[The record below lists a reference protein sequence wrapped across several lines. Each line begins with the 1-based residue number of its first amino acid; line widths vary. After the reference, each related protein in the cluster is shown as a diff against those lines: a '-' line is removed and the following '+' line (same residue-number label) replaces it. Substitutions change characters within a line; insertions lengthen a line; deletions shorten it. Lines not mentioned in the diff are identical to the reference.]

1 MKPAS
6 SAVKVLVIDV
16 GGTNLKVCVTGRK
29 EAVKI
34 PSGPRMTAARMAK
47 AVKKATAGW
56 AYDVVSIGYPGA
68 VVDGKPVVEPRN
80 LARGWVRF
88 DYRKAFGRPVRIV
101 NDAAMQALGSFRR
114 GRMLFLGLGTGLGS
128 AFVVDGMVDPLELAH
143 LPYRKGRTYEDYA
156 GLRGLQRLG
165 RKRWTKHVIRIAALL
180 KFGLQADEVVLGGGQ
195 TKRLAAIPDDL
206 RVGANANA
214 IVGGYRL
221 WEGVGEPAVRALR
234 KSRS

>member
-1 MKPAS
+1 MKI
-6 SAVKVLVIDV
+6 LVIDV
-16 GGTNLKVCVTGRK
+16 GGTNLKVCMTGLT

-34 PSGPRMTAARMAK
+34 PSGPRMTAARMAE

-56 AYDVVSIGYPGA
+56 TYDVVSIGYPGA
-68 VVDGKPVVEPRN
+68 VVDGRPAVEPRN

-128 AFVVDGMVDPLELAH
+128 AFVVDGVVDPLELAH

-156 GLRGLQRLG
+156 GLRGLERLG
-165 RKRWTKHVIRIAALL
+165 RKRWTKHVIAIAALL
-180 KFGLQADEVVLGGGQ
+180 RFGLQADEVVLGGGQ
-195 TKRLAAIPDDL
+195 TKRLTAVPDDL
-206 RVGANANA
+206 RIGSNANA
-214 IVGGYRL
+214 ILGGYRL
-221 WEGVGEPAVRALR
+221 WDDEECGKNTGK
-234 KSRS
+234 KSSR

>member
-1 MKPAS
+1 MKI
-6 SAVKVLVIDV
+6 LVIDV

-29 EAVKI
+29 EAIKI

-47 AVKKATAGW
+47 AVRKATAGW
-56 AYDVVSIGYPGA
+56 HYDVVSIGYPGA
-68 VVDGKPVVEPRN
+68 VVDGKPAVEPRN

-128 AFVVDGMVDPLELAH
+128 AFVVDGIVDPLELAH

-165 RKRWTKHVIRIAALL
+165 RKSWTKHVIAIAALL

-195 TKRLAAIPDDL
+195 TKKLTAVPDDL
-206 RVGANANA
+206 RIGSNANA
-214 IVGGYRL
+214 ILGGYRL
-221 WEGVGEPAVRALR
+221 WDDEAGGKATGKNSSKE
-234 KSRS
+234 